1 MQTTEFRLHR
11 GHGLVTDVF
20 TSDDVQTL
28 DGYHAIGHTRYSTAG
43 GKTQIEGFQ
52 VRYFSCSGGRAFSQ
66 HCPLHPFCVKYRMGN
81 LALAHNGNLSNAG
94 ELRSFFE
101 NQGVLMQSTVDSELF
116 LHLVSHSKRSSQLD
130 QIFDAMSQTEGVSL
144 FIATQ
149 RRACLTGLC
158 SGLLGH
164 PHDGQVYGRRP

>member
-1 MQTTEFRLHR
+1 MCSHQTMCRRWMATMRLAIPGTQPLEERPKSKGSRYDTFR
-11 GHGLVTDVF
+11 V
-20 TSDDVQTL
+20 
-28 DGYHAIGHTRYSTAG
+28 
-43 GKTQIEGFQ
+43 
-52 VRYFSCSGGRAFSQ
+52 GGRAFSQ
-66 HCPLHPFCVKYRMGN
+66 HRPLQPFCVKYRMGN